1 MTTSEDKCPIWGIYC
16 EVSQPYED
24 KDIYFVKNSFRAGGD
39 YEITFP
45 ARVAFRNRFYTEETQ
60 LSLTSILVEQWMK
73 GIEIP
78 RLTEADVLRSQENR
92 RLPVH
97 ERADRLLRLLAT
109 RSSSIGEMLEIVPY
123 YMFLNITES
132 YVASAVPIGTDI
144 DVNPKLYLC
153 PSALAW
159 SESAGDE
166 ELGYL
171 TDYLAT
177 QGWIS
182 KGSPTLTSDGRA
194 GGYRCRVEVPGYSRI
209 EELETNPDSAQCFV
223 AMWFDRSMEEVYER
237 GIKPAIKAAG
247 YSPLRIDREEF
258 LGKIDDAIIT
268 EIRRSRFV
276 VADFT
281 HKIADIRNGE
291 CHESEEGHEQ
301 LGARG
306 GVYYE
311 AGFARG
317 LDLPVIFTC
326 RSDMI
331 DNVHFD
337 TRQFNHIVWENPDD
351 LREQLT
357 NRIGSVLGDGPNRA
371 H

>member
-1 MTTSEDKCPIWGIYC
+1 MPNNGKCPIWDVEC

-24 KDIYFVKNSFRAGGD
+24 KDIDLVENSFRAGGN

-73 GIEIP
+73 GVEIP

-109 RSSSIGEMLEIVPY
+109 RSSSIGEVLEIVPY
-123 YMFLNITES
+123 DMYLRFVEQLS
-132 YVASAVPIGTDI
+132 ASGVPIGTNI
-144 DVNPKLYLC
+144 DVNSDLYLC
-153 PSALAW
+153 PLALAW
-159 SESAGDE
+159 SESASDE
-166 ELGYL
+166 ELGFL
-171 TDYLAT
+171 ADYLAT

-182 KGSPTLTSDGRA
+182 KGGSIATNDGHA
-194 GGYRCRVEVPGYSRI
+194 YATYSGYLCRVEIPGYSKI
-209 EELETNPDSAQCFV
+209 EELETNSDSAQCFV
-223 AMWFDRSMEEVYER
+223 AMWFDRSMEEVYEK
-237 GIKPAIKAAG
+237 GIRPAIEATG

-258 LGKIDDAIIT
+258 LGKIDDAIIA
-268 EIRRSRFV
+268 EIQRSRFV

-281 HKIADIRNGE
+281 HGDE
-291 CHESEEGHEQ
+291 
-301 LGARG
+301 GARG

-311 AGFARG
+311 AGFAHG

-331 DNVHFD
+331 EKAHFD
-337 TRQFNHIVWENPDD
+337 TRQFNHLVWENSDD

-357 NRIGSVLGDGPNRA
+357 NRIGSVLGDGPDRSG
-371 H
+371 

>member
-1 MTTSEDKCPIWGIYC
+1 MPNRECPIWGVDC
-16 EVSQPYED
+16 EVSQPYDD
-24 KDIYFVKNSFRAGGD
+24 KDIDLVENSFRAGGN
-39 YEITFP
+39 YEITFA

-60 LSLTSILVEQWMK
+60 LSLTSILVERWMK
-73 GIEIP
+73 GIDVP

-97 ERADRLLRLLAT
+97 ERAYRLLRFLAT
-109 RSSSIGEMLEIVPY
+109 RSSSIGEVLEIVPY
-123 YMFLNITES
+123 DIFLNFAES
-132 YVASAVPIGTDI
+132 LSASGVPIGTNI
-144 DVNPKLYLC
+144 DVNHELYLC

-166 ELGYL
+166 ELGFL

-182 KGSPTLTSDGRA
+182 KGSPTVTSDGRTI
-194 GGYRCRVEVPGYSRI
+194 GYRCRVEVPGYSRI
-209 EELETNPDSAQCFV
+209 EELETNPDLSQCFV
-223 AMWFDRSMEEVYER
+223 AMWFDRSMEEAYEE
-237 GIKPAIKAAG
+237 GIKPAIEAAG

-258 LGKIDDAIIT
+258 LGKIDDAIIA

-281 HKIADIRNGE
+281 HKVADIRNGE

-311 AGFARG
+311 AGFAHG

-326 RSDMI
+326 RNDMI
-331 DNVHFD
+331 EKVHFD

-351 LREQLT
+351 LREKLT
-357 NRIGSVLGDGPNRA
+357 NRIGSVLGDGPNKSV
-371 H
+371 